1 MQSTVAPG
9 GLSKQDSNSHGAR
22 RGVFVGNLPGDVNE
36 RALVELFS
44 RCGKIDSL
52 WICRNAA
59 SQTSL
64 GYGFVVFDA
73 GSGQQA
79 TEHAERELNGMS
91 LQQHRICVRVSTRS
105 F

>member
-1 MQSTVAPG
+1 
-9 GLSKQDSNSHGAR
+9 
-22 RGVFVGNLPGDVNE
+22 VFVGNLPGSVGE

-44 RCGKIDSL
+44 RCGRIDSL
-52 WICRNAA
+52 WIARNAA
-59 SQTSL
+59 SQASL

-79 TEHAERELNGMS
+79 TERAERELNGLL
-91 LQQHRICVRVSTRS
+91 LQQQRICVRVSTRS

>member
-1 MQSTVAPG
+1 
-9 GLSKQDSNSHGAR
+9 
-22 RGVFVGNLPGDVNE
+22 VFVGNLPGDVGE

-44 RCGKIDSL
+44 RCGRIDSL
-52 WICRNAA
+52 WIARNAA
-59 SQTSL
+59 NQASL

-73 GSGQQA
+73 RSGQQA
-79 TEHAERELNGMS
+79 TERAEREVNGLM

>member
-1 MQSTVAPG
+1 
-9 GLSKQDSNSHGAR
+9 
-22 RGVFVGNLPGDVNE
+22 LPGSVSE

-44 RCGKIDSL
+44 RCGRIDSL
-52 WICRNAA
+52 WIARNAA
-59 SQTSL
+59 SQASL

-79 TEHAERELNGMS
+79 TERAERELDGLL
-91 LQQHRICVRVSTRS
+91 LQQQRICVRVSTRS